1 VQETGKLIGVSF
13 ALTGFS
19 VALVAGLM
27 SGNPG
32 VTVLMRALGALVVCR
47 LLGGF
52 LGFVGQRVA
61 MEVGSARVSV
71 RSGALAPGKPDAETE
86 SFDADVKIA
95 A

>member
-1 VQETGKLIGVSF
+1 MIGVSF